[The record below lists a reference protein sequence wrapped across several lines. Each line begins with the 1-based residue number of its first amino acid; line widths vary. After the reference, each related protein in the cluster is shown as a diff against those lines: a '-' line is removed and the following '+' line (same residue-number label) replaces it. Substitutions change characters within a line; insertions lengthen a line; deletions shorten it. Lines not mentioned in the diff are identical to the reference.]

1 MRTRRLGARLL
12 AGYWFLPTGT
22 VVLAGGLAVALLELD
37 EHLAGSGRRVGFS
50 GGPDSARELLSS
62 IASSTLTLT
71 ALVFSVTI
79 VVLQLASSQ
88 FSPRVLRT
96 FLRDPRNQVTLG
108 VFLATFVFA
117 LLVLRKVRGGD
128 GGPNQFV
135 PSVAVAVSFALVLLS
150 VAFFV
155 QYIHTIGQ
163 SIRVIHIIDRIS
175 TETIAAIDRV
185 HPAGRLGPDD
195 VLPSA
200 APRRVVEAAK
210 RGVVTSVD
218 LEQLK
223 RAAEAADVTIT
234 VLPRPGDFVA
244 CGMPLVAVCGNGH
257 TDDRH
262 VRAAIALDKE
272 RDPAEDPAFGFRQL
286 IDIAER
292 ALSPGVNDPTTATQC
307 LDHLHDLLRRMATRA
322 LVDRT
327 ARDAAGTIRVVAPQP
342 CWDDYVRLALDE
354 VRHWGAGSLQV
365 QHRIGSIIEDLM
377 TVASPG
383 RTEVLNEQRRLLQAR
398 RADLP
403 TAEHATV
410 GRLEA

>member
-1 MRTRRLGARLL
+1 MAS
-12 AGYWFLPTGT
+12 
-22 VVLAGGLAVALLELD
+22 LELD
-37 EHLAGSGRRVGFS
+37 KHLAASGRRVGFS

-96 FLRDPRNQVTLG
+96 FLRDPRSQVTLG

-117 LLVLRKVRGGD
+117 LLVLRNVRGSD
-128 GGPNQFV
+128 GGPDQFV
-135 PSVAVAVSFALVLLS
+135 PGVAVSVSFALVLLS

-163 SIRVIHIIDRIS
+163 SIRVIHVIERIS
-175 TETIAAIDRV
+175 AETIAAIDRV
-185 HPAGRLGPDD
+185 HPAGELRSADALATAGP
-195 VLPSA
+195 S
-200 APRRVVEAAK
+200 RIVEAAK
-210 RGVVTSVD
+210 PGVLTSVD
-218 LEQLK
+218 LERL
-223 RAAEAADVTIT
+223 RRVAEAADVTIT

-244 CGMPLVAVCGNGH
+244 CGMPLVAVCGTGH

-292 ALSPGVNDPTTATQC
+292 ALSPGVNDPTTAVQC
-307 LDHLHDLLRRMATRA
+307 LDHLHDLLRRMTTRP
-322 LVDRT
+322 LVART
-327 ARDAAGTIRVVAPQP
+327 ARDAAGTIRAVAPQP
-342 CWDDYVRLALDE
+342 CWTTTSGLPSMRYATGCRVDPGSASHRLDHRRSQGRGTVRS
-354 VRHWGAGSLQV
+354 R
-365 QHRIGSIIEDLM
+365 
-377 TVASPG
+377 
-383 RTEVLNEQRRLLQAR
+383 
-398 RADLP
+398 
-403 TAEHATV
+403 
-410 GRLEA
+410 